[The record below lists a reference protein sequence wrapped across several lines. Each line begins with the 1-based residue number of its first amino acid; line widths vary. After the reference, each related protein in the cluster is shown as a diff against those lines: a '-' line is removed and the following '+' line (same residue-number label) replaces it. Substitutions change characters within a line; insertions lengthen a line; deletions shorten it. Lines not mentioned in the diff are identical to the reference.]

1 MQHARAQV
9 RGPQG
14 QQFLVGVEFVAAGRE
29 GARGEDDV
37 GVADQEHTECR
48 QYQLRQVARRRQA
61 GARQPG
67 RYRADDGDAVVLES
81 EDRDGRRAEHQG
93 QQGPGTPGKNR
104 ATAKRNAIAATEKI
118 TVAGWASPRFLT
130 KESS

>member
-1 MQHARAQV
+1 MQHACAQV

-29 GARGEDDV
+29 GARGEDDI
-37 GVADQEHTECR
+37 GVSDQEHAERR
-48 QYQLRQVARRRQA
+48 QYQLRQVARHREA

-67 RYRADDGDAVVLES
+67 RYRADDGDAVIVQS

-93 QQGPGTPGKNR
+93 QQGARDAGKIL
-104 ATAKRNAIAATEKI
+104 ATAKRKAIATAEKI
-118 TVAGWASPRFLT
+118 TVAG
-130 KESS
+130 